1 MLSPHL
7 RKFSALYE
15 KYGLGAVKNIW
26 LLTCLIPLSRTA
38 NLYKMKDYVGG
49 VLGNADSKCE
59 SHYKRL
65 IRFFQDW
72 GGKEELLHDV
82 MRHNLKLLR
91 GIGAKTLVLDGTSWT
106 LGDTK
111 VHYLVLSV
119 LVDQVAVPLYW
130 VQLEK
135 RGASSQEERKAMFEQ
150 ALQLFDLRGMT
161 LLADREYIGKDW
173 FKFLKD
179 NKIHFVIRLRLGD
192 YEADVSQAQGKSY
205 WRMYLKCLEK
215 NKVVKKQVILDGSCY
230 TIVMMPNPKANAAE
244 GVLIFLTTMPDAK
257 KAAYAYVKR
266 WKIECMFKHMK
277 TNGYNLEDLNL
288 KDSGKN
294 LLLMAIVAT
303 AYILAVMEGYKRRK
317 QIPLQQYNDETET
330 LETSWFR
337 YGLSYLTSQCFGFI
351 KFINYIIRI
360 LNPKK
365 HPLIKNVQ

>member
-26 LLTCLIPLSRTA
+26 LLTSLVPLARTA

-49 VLGNADSKCE
+49 VLGSAHTQSS

-72 GGKEELLHDV
+72 GHNEDLLHDL
-82 MRHNLKLLR
+82 MRHNLALLR
-91 GIGAKTLVLDGTSWT
+91 GMGAKTLALDGTSWT

-119 LVDQVAVPLYW
+119 IVGQVAVPLYW

-135 RGASSQEERKAMFEQ
+135 IGASSQKERKAMFKKVLE
-150 ALQLFDLRGMT
+150 LFDLSGMT
-161 LLADREYIGKDW
+161 LLADREYIGKKW

-179 NKIHFVIRLRLGD
+179 NKINFVIRLRQGD
-192 YEADVSQAQGKSY
+192 YEADVSSARGRSY
-205 WRMYLKCLEK
+205 WQMYDKCWTRGK
-215 NKVVKKQVILDGSCY
+215 TVSKKVVLDGEVY
-230 TIVMMPNPKANAAE
+230 TIVMMPNPKPGAVE
-244 GVLIFLTTMPDAK
+244 RVLFFATTLPNAK
-257 KAAYAYVKR
+257 KAAQSYVMR

-288 KDSGKN
+288 KDAGKN
-294 LLLMAIVAT
+294 RLLMGIFAT
-303 AYILAVMEGYKRRK
+303 AYILAVMEGYRRRR
-317 QIPLQQYNDETET
+317 QISVQQYADGTEA
-330 LETSWFR
+330 LEVSWFR
-337 YGLSYLTSQCFGFI
+337 HGLSFLTSRCFSLLNFI
-351 KFINYIIRI
+351 GYVARV
-360 LNPKK
+360 LNSKK